1 MSDLT
6 VIFYTANVLHEP
18 FAGYVREQ
26 LLKSIDGEFP
36 LISISHKPM
45 PGFGDNHCL
54 GEIGRSHLNIY
65 RAILLGAIAAK
76 TDYVGLAEDDVLYSR
91 DHWRTYRPP
100 LHRAG
105 YDLSRWGVNTWETP
119 PRFGYRARPVIN
131 QFVGPRQLLI
141 NALAERFEKF
151 DGIPDDEIPIKYWA
165 EIGRYEKVLGVTVRE
180 WEGFASPTP
189 SVVFSH
195 EEAFGFLNHG
205 KRKSIGHCPR
215 TDLPGWGTAQHL
227 VDLWKQ
233 REVAEI
239 LRKYA

>member
-1 MSDLT
+1 MNPDLT
-6 VIFYTANVLHEP
+6 IVFYTANALHEP

-36 LISISHKPM
+36 LISISQQPM
-45 PGFGDNHCL
+45 PDFGENHCI
-54 GEIGRSHLNIY
+54 GPIGRSHLNIY
-65 RAILLGAIAAK
+65 RAIHQGALLAK
-76 TDYVGLAEDDVLYSR
+76 TPYIGLAEDDVLYSH

-131 QFVGPRQLLI
+131 QYVGPRQLMI
-141 NALAERFEKF
+141 DALSERFAKF
-151 DGIPDDEIPIKYWA
+151 RDVPDDEVPIRYWA
-165 EIGRYEKVLGVTVRE
+165 EVGRYETALGVSVRE

-205 KRKSIGHCPR
+205 KRKSIGHFPR
-215 TDLPGWGTAQHL
+215 TSLPGWGS
-227 VDLWKQ
+227 
-233 REVAEI
+233 AEQM
-239 LRKYA
+239 LELYKSPAYA